1 MQPNSKGSQRSIEQY
16 LQPAAVSLKPGAAS
30 YVVDADGRI
39 VVDSDSE
46 TGPAVQHSPLSP
58 PQSSQHPAVH
68 SSRYDAAPQVAA
80 VAVPLTSI
88 RRSLIDDDA
97 NRLPASPN
105 HSAQPRA
112 AATRAIAEAISDV
125 RADQALLPE
134 VAVAPFT
141 RRRKINDDDA
151 DEMHATSNLVDQ
163 PSRDARS
170 PAQIQGSSAH
180 SLA

>member
-1 MQPNSKGSQRSIEQY
+1 MQSNGKGSQRSIEQY

-30 YVVDADGRI
+30 YDVDADGRI

-46 TGPAVQHSPLSP
+46 AGPAVQHSPLSP
-58 PQSSQHPAVH
+58 PQSSQHPAVQ

-80 VAVPLTSI
+80 VAVPPTSI

-105 HSAQPRA
+105 HSAQPR

-151 DEMHATSNLVDQ
+151 DEMHATPNLVAQ